1 MSRVPEHGEIVAAAT
16 RIAPRTIEV
25 HLPAIGAPTG
35 RPLESDDIRQVTW
48 TINHPDDNEIHHVID
63 RRRRRLLR
71 LLIEADE
78 QDSIPS
84 IEHLASALEVSEATV
99 RRDLAA
105 LQDDGHRVQTRGQ
118 RRRVS

>member
-1 MSRVPEHGEIVAAAT
+1 
-16 RIAPRTIEV
+16 
-25 HLPAIGAPTG
+25 
-35 RPLESDDIRQVTW
+35 LESDDIRQVTW